1 MFTERTANP
10 EMQDL
15 DRLAGRYRAVAFD
28 VFDTLIHRDA
38 AAPTDVFAWME
49 ADGTAPE
56 GFAARRVAAEAAA
69 RAACAPR
76 EVTLAELYSRHELEG
91 LDPEAEIRAETALAV
106 PDRKVQALYRACRA
120 RGQKVYVISDM
131 YLPAQAIAAMLEAC
145 GYEEPDGLFVSSEYG
160 VQKRSGKLFRLF
172 LEKTGLSPRDVLF
185 LGDDRRADCMGAAL
199 AGIRG
204 VKLPG
209 RLPRPDYFPEP
220 TDRAEGALAAFCAN
234 HGQMLDDPEEAFG
247 YTVMGPLV
255 LAFARW
261 LRAHRDARPRGRLV
275 FLARDM
281 YLVREVCRLLGEQES
296 SYLCVS
302 RRSLCPALLMRP
314 MTPEAQTLLLDTLP
328 RQVMRVDDILTFCGF
343 APGTELP
350 GYDGRR
356 MFDLRRRPA
365 DAELTQLLLK
375 IAALSRG
382 TAGMP
387 VRESAANVR
396 TYLRDFDLS
405 RPGTLLVDIGSGG
418 TTQRVLQELCGVPLH
433 GLYLACDSRL
443 FERLPHSQAE
453 VCLFAGQPAP
463 LWFWMAQPLLEYLIS
478 EPCGPTLGYHEAG
491 TSVSPMREPVAP
503 PAELLA
509 VQRGVLRFA
518 KEWSASS
525 LNGLE
530 LSPDRTVLP
539 FLRMAR
545 RPALRQAV
553 CFGDFTL
560 EDGVSFRLA
569 APAPLTAYLRN
580 PARLARDFKDSRWK
594 IGFLRRLLRLPLPY
608 DAVYSLLKGGSA
620 PGKDA

>member
-28 VFDTLIHRDA
+28 VFDTLIHRDVA
-38 AAPTDVFAWME
+38 VPADVFAWME
-49 ADGTAPE
+49 ANGTAPE
-56 GFAARRVAAEAAA
+56 GFASRRAAAEAAA

-76 EVTLAELYSRHELEG
+76 EVTLAEIYSRHELEG
-91 LDPEAEIRAETALAV
+91 LDPEAEIRAEVALAV
-106 PDRKVQALYRACRA
+106 PDRKIQALYHACRA
-120 RGQKVYVISDM
+120 RGQAVYVISDM
-131 YLPAQAIAAMLEAC
+131 YLPAQAITAMLKAC

-172 LEKTGLSPRDVLF
+172 LEKTGLSARDVLF

-199 AGIRG
+199 AGIRS

-220 TDRAEGALAAFCAN
+220 ASRAEGALAAFCAN

-261 LRAHRDARPRGRLV
+261 LRGRRAARPQGRLV

-296 SYLCVS
+296 GYLCVS

-396 TYLRDFDLS
+396 AYLQDFDLTL
-405 RPGTLLVDIGSGG
+405 PGTMLVDIGSGG
-418 TTQRVLQELCGVPLH
+418 TTQRVLQELCGAPLH

-463 LWFWMAQPLLEYLIS
+463 LWFWMSQPLLEYLIS
-478 EPCGPTLGYHEAG
+478 EPCGPTLGYHKAG
-491 TSVSPMREPVAP
+491 NAVSPVREQATPPV
-503 PAELLA
+503 ELLS
-509 VQRGVLRFA
+509 VQWGVLRFA
-518 KEWSASS
+518 KEWNDSP
-525 LNGLE
+525 LGEME
-530 LSPDRTVLP
+530 LSPDMAIRP
-539 FLRMAR
+539 FLQMAR
-545 RPALRQAV
+545 RPKMRQAT

-569 APAPLTAYLRN
+569 APAPVDSYLKD
-580 PARLARDFKDSRWK
+580 PARLARDLGTSRWK

-608 DAVYSLLKGGSA
+608 DTVYSLLKGGSA

>member
-1 MFTERTANP
+1 MR
-10 EMQDL
+10 DL
-15 DRLAGRYRAVAFD
+15 DRLAGSYRAVAFD
-28 VFDTLIHRDA
+28 VFDTLIHRDV
-38 AAPTDVFAWME
+38 AAPTDVFSRME
-49 ADGTAPE
+49 AAGVVPK
-56 GFAARRVAAEAAA
+56 GFSARRIAAEAAA

-76 EVTLAELYSRHELEG
+76 EVTLAEIYTQKELEG
-91 LDPEAEIRAETALAV
+91 IDPKAEIDAELSLIV
-106 PDRKVQALYRACRA
+106 PDAGMQALYNACRA
-120 RGQKVYVISDM
+120 RGQAVYVVSDM
-131 YLPAQAIAAMLEAC
+131 YLPAQVIAEMLRTC
-145 GYEEPDGLFVSSEYG
+145 GYDAPDGLFVSSEYG

-185 LGDDRRADCMGAAL
+185 FGDDRRADCIGAAL
-199 AGIRG
+199 AGIRS
-204 VKLPG
+204 VRTPG
-209 RLPRPDYFPEP
+209 RLPRPEYYPEP
-220 TDRAEGALAAFCAN
+220 LTAGEGTLTAFCAN
-234 HGQMLDDPEEAFG
+234 RAQFLDNQEERFG
-247 YTVMGPLV
+247 YTVTGPLV
-255 LAFARW
+255 LAFAAW
-261 LRAHRDARPRGRLV
+261 LRRRRAEHPEGRLV

-281 YLVREVCRLLGEQES
+281 YLVREVCRILGEKES
-296 SYLCVS
+296 GYLCVS

-314 MTPEAQTLLLDTLP
+314 MTPDAQALLLDTLP
-328 RQVMRVDDILTFCGF
+328 RQVMRVDEILSFCGF
-343 APGTELP
+343 PPDTQLP
-350 GYDGRR
+350 DYDGCR
-356 MFDLRRRPA
+356 MFDLRQRPA
-365 DAELTQLLLK
+365 DAELTKLLLR
-375 IAALSRG
+375 ICALSRG
-382 TAGMP
+382 TAGLA
-387 VRESAANVR
+387 VRESAARVR
-396 TYLRDFDLS
+396 AYLRDFDLT
-405 RPGTLLVDIGSGG
+405 RPGTMLVDIGSGG
-418 TTQRVLQELCGVPLH
+418 TTQRVLQELCGAPLH
-433 GLYLACDSRL
+433 GLYLACDERL
-443 FERLPHSQAE
+443 FERLPRTDAQ
-453 VCLFAGQPAP
+453 VCLFGGEPAP

-491 TSVSPMREPVAP
+491 TSVSPVREPVAP

-620 PGKDA
+620 PGKDG

>member
-1 MFTERTANP
+1 
-10 EMQDL
+10 MQDL

-28 VFDTLIHRDA
+28 VFDTLIHRDV
-38 AAPTDVFAWME
+38 AAPADVFAFME
-49 ADGTAPE
+49 ANGIAPE
-56 GFAARRVAAEAAA
+56 GFAAGRAAAEAAA

-76 EVTLAELYSRHELEG
+76 EVTLAEIYSRHELEG
-91 LDPEAEIRAETALAV
+91 LDPEAEIRTEIALAV

-120 RGQKVYVISDM
+120 RGQAVYVVSDM
-131 YLPAQAIAAMLEAC
+131 YLPAQAIAAMLKAC
-145 GYEEPDGLFVSSEYG
+145 DYEEPDGLFVSSEYG
-160 VQKRSGKLFRLF
+160 VQKRSGKLFQLF
-172 LEKTGLSPRDVLF
+172 LEKTGLSARDVLF
-185 LGDDRRADCMGAAL
+185 FGDDRCADCIGAAL
-199 AGIRG
+199 AGIRS

-220 TDRAEGALAAFCAN
+220 ASKAEGALAAFCAN
-234 HGQMLDDPEEAFG
+234 HGQMLDDPEETFG
-247 YTVMGPLV
+247 YTVAGPLV

-261 LRAHRDARPRGRLV
+261 LRGRRAARPRGRLV

-281 YLVREVCRLLGEQES
+281 YLVRETCRLLGERES
-296 SYLCVS
+296 GYLCVS

-314 MTPEAQTLLLDTLP
+314 MSPEAQALLLDTLP

-350 GYDGRR
+350 GYDGHR

-382 TAGMP
+382 TKGMP

-396 TYLRDFDLS
+396 AYLHDFDLT
-405 RPGTLLVDIGSGG
+405 RPGTMLVDIGSGG

-453 VCLFAGQPAP
+453 VCLFDGQPAP
-463 LWFWMAQPLLEYLIS
+463 LWFWMSQPLLEYLIS
-478 EPCGPTLGYHEAG
+478 EPCGPTLGYHETGNA
-491 TSVSPMREPVAP
+491 VSPVREEVTP
-503 PAELLA
+503 PAELLS

-518 KEWSASS
+518 KEWNGS
-525 LNGLE
+525 LLRETE
-530 LSPDRTVLP
+530 LPPDTVIQP
-539 FLRMAR
+539 FLQMAR
-545 RPALRQAV
+545 RPKMRQAA

-569 APAPLTAYLRN
+569 APASVGSYLKD
-580 PARLARDFKDSRWK
+580 PARLARDLGTSRWK

-608 DAVYSLLKGGSA
+608 DTVYSLLKGGSA
-620 PGKDA
+620 PGKDV